1 MAIHS
6 LPHARGGVST
16 SSLRSTARAPSSPRP
31 WGCFQLTC
39 PHLFLTLVF
48 PTPVGVFLIYPQFDD
63 DAPGL
68 PHARGGVSLLIVCW
82 PCVAGSSPR
91 PWGCFLRWQ
100 SVRRMLIVFPTPV
113 GVFLA
118 FGSISGIGICLP
130 HARGGVSKDDVR
142 KNFPVVSSPRP
153 WGCFRHARVCLRKD
167 RVFPTPVGVF
177 PHYLGR
183 HAFNGS
189 LPHARGGVSTKVVA
203 SSTCPL
209 SSPRP
214 WGCFHV

>member
-1 MAIHS
+1 MMH
-6 LPHARGGVST
+6 R
-16 SSLRSTARAPSSPRP
+16 
-31 WGCFQLTC
+31 
-39 PHLFLTLVF
+39 VF
-48 PTPVGVFLIYPQFDD
+48 PTPVGVFLINDGFNLMIARLPHARGGVSNDIKDLHVNMLSSPRPWGCFHSGCRSQIFVCVFPTPEGVFLALMQQDYDYR
-63 DAPGL
+63 GL
-68 PHARGGVSLLIVCW
+68 PHARGGVSVLIVCW

-153 WGCFRHARVCLRKD
+153 WGCFQLD
-167 RVFPTPVGVF
+167 R
-177 PHYLGR
+177 L
-183 HAFNGS
+183 
-189 LPHARGGVSTKVVA
+189 
-203 SSTCPL
+203 
-209 SSPRP
+209 
-214 WGCFHV
+214 

>member
-1 MAIHS
+1 M
-6 LPHARGGVST
+6 
-16 SSLRSTARAPSSPRP
+16 
-31 WGCFQLTC
+31 
-39 PHLFLTLVF
+39 
-48 PTPVGVFLIYPQFDD
+48 GVFLTKGAFSHHYR
-63 DAPGL
+63 GL
-68 PHARGGVSLLIVCW
+68 PHARGGVSVLIVCW

-177 PHYLGR
+177 PQRLLQAR
-183 HAFNGS
+183 HVHC
-189 LPHARGGVSTKVVA
+189 LPHARGGVSDLK
-203 SSTCPL
+203 C
-209 SSPRP
+209 R
-214 WGCFHV
+214 